1 VLEPSTSIFLGGR
14 RLGAD
19 VSAAADPNDAGAE
32 PDPGRAGEVLLAVE
46 DLRVWFPVGQGVLR
60 RGKGVVKAV
69 DGVSFEVFRG
79 ETLGLV
85 GESGCGKT
93 TTAHA
98 ILHLV
103 TRTKGRIEF
112 EGVDLSTLSRKEL
125 QRLRRRMQPIF
136 QDPFASLNPKR
147 TVARIV
153 TEPLVIHKEGS
164 TEERRA
170 RVEELLET
178 VGLPPDA
185 ASRLPHAFSG
195 GQRQRIS
202 IARAMAL
209 QPDLIIADEP
219 VSALD
224 VSIRAQILNLL
235 ADLQDEFLLTYVIIA
250 HDLALVRQVTDR
262 VAVMYLG
269 RIVEMR
275 RTEDVYK
282 RPLHP
287 YTVALLSS
295 VPIPDTAAEAKRQRI
310 ILEGDVPSPADPP
323 TGCRFHTRCWL
334 RSKLGN
340 PDICTSDDP
349 ELIPT
354 GDSGAGGLVACHFST
369 EVSESTER
377 RVTIESLT
385 RSAGGDDAGR
395 SGQE

>member
-1 VLEPSTSIFLGGR
+1 
-14 RLGAD
+14 
-19 VSAAADPNDAGAE
+19 VSASADTAG
-32 PDPGRAGEVLLAVE
+32 PGEALLAVE
-46 DLRVWFPVGQGVLR
+46 DLRVWFPVGRGVLG

-98 ILHLV
+98 ILQLV
-103 TRTKGRIEF
+103 KVTEGRVLF
-112 EGVDLSTLSRKEL
+112 EGVDLAKLSRKEL
-125 QRLRRRMQPIF
+125 RHLRRRMQPIF

-164 TEERRA
+164 SEERRA
-170 RVEELLET
+170 RTEELLET

-209 QPDLIIADEP
+209 RPDLIIADEP

-235 ADLQDEFLLTYVIIA
+235 ADLQDEFLLTYVVIA

-269 RIVEMR
+269 RIVELR
-275 RTEDVYK
+275 RTEDLYK

-295 VPIPDTAAEAKRQRI
+295 VPIPDIAAEAKRQRI
-310 ILEGDVPSPADPP
+310 VLEGDVPSPVDPP
-323 TGCRFHTRCWL
+323 SGCRFHTRCWL
-334 RSKLGN
+334 TQKLGN
-340 PDICTSDDP
+340 PEICTTDDP
-349 ELIPT
+349 QLAAT
-354 GDSGAGGLVACHFST
+354 GEGVGSAVACHFSA
-369 EVSESTER
+369 EVTESTER

-385 RSAGGDDAGR
+385 TTRSTPGDAVEGGASR
-395 SGQE
+395 E

>member
-1 VLEPSTSIFLGGR
+1 MLEPSSSD
-14 RLGAD
+14 RLGSKRLGC
-19 VSAAADPNDAGAE
+19 VVTVTVGT
-32 PDPGRAGEVLLAVE
+32 GGAGEALLTVE
-46 DLRVWFPVGQGVLR
+46 DLRVWFPVGQGVFG
-60 RGKGVVKAV
+60 RGKGTVKAV

-98 ILHLV
+98 ILQLV
-103 TRTKGRIEF
+103 KVTGGRIMF

-125 QRLRRRMQPIF
+125 QSLRRRMQPIF

-164 TEERRA
+164 PEERRA
-170 RVEELLET
+170 RTQELLET

-185 ASRLPHAFSG
+185 AFRLPHAFSG

-209 QPDLIIADEP
+209 RPDLIIADEP

-269 RIVEMR
+269 RIVELR
-275 RTEDVYK
+275 QTEDLYK

-295 VPIPDTAAEAKRQRI
+295 VPIPDIAAEAKRQRI
-310 ILEGDVPSPADPP
+310 VLEGDVPSPVDPP
-323 TGCRFHTRCWL
+323 SGCRFHTRCWL
-334 RSKLGN
+334 RQKLGN
-340 PDICTSDDP
+340 PDICTTDDP
-349 ELIPT
+349 DLKPT
-354 GDSGAGGLVACHFST
+354 GERKGSAVACHFSE
-369 EVSESTER
+369 EVADSAER
-377 RVTIESLT
+377 RITIETLTTT
-385 RSAGGDDAGR
+385 RSSAGDALEGGATGDNPP
-395 SGQE
+395 

>member
-1 VLEPSTSIFLGGR
+1 M
-14 RLGAD
+14 
-19 VSAAADPNDAGAE
+19 SAIAATDG
-32 PDPGRAGEVLLAVE
+32 AGEALLAVE
-46 DLRVWFPVGQGVLR
+46 DLRVWFPVGRGVLG

-98 ILHLV
+98 ILHLLKP
-103 TRTKGRIEF
+103 TEGRIVF
-112 EGVDLSTLSRKEL
+112 EGVDLSSLSQKEL
-125 QRLRRRMQPIF
+125 QQLRRRMQPIF

-153 TEPLVIHKEGS
+153 AEPLVIHKQGS
-164 TEERRA
+164 PEERRG
-170 RVEELLET
+170 RVEELLRT

-209 QPDLIIADEP
+209 RPDLIIADEP

-235 ADLQDEFLLTYVIIA
+235 ADLQDEFLLTYVVIA

-269 RIVEMR
+269 RIVELR
-275 RTEDVYK
+275 QTEDMYK

-310 ILEGDVPSPADPP
+310 VLEGDVPSPVDPP
-323 TGCRFHTRCWL
+323 SGCRFHTRCWL
-334 RSKLGN
+334 RQKLGN
-340 PDICTSDDP
+340 PDICTTDDP
-349 ELIPT
+349 QLMPT
-354 GDSGAGGLVACHFST
+354 ADDGGLVACHFST
-369 EVSESTER
+369 EVAESTER

-385 RSAGGDDAGR
+385 TARSSAAEDAA
-395 SGQE
+395 SSDPD